1 MPTIDLAHWLDDL
14 TDFVSR
20 LEWPTLED
28 FHNWYL
34 LYPDFALL
42 GEIALGLLVLVFGL
56 GWLVGRMPVAAP
68 SAETPAAEA
77 SGEDEPARMPEGLD
91 FERRLGISREDLAEV
106 GLPLVTPEPVF
117 GLPETLVPMNS
128 LMELSSEHL
137 IVIARYCL
145 WRGDSEG
152 ARDAIAP
159 IMIRDDA
166 QLRRVAL
173 SLLEMQ

>member
-1 MPTIDLAHWLDDL
+1 MPSVDFANWLDNLLDYL
-14 TDFVSR
+14 SR

-28 FHNWYL
+28 VHNWYL

-56 GWLVGRMPVAAP
+56 GWLVGRLPAGQNAGIAAADDE
-68 SAETPAAEA
+68 SAMVP
-77 SGEDEPARMPEGLD
+77 PGLD

-106 GLPLVTPEPVF
+106 GLPLITPEAEPVL
-117 GLPETLVPMNS
+117 LPPASPMTS

-159 IMIRDDA
+159 ILIRDDVRM
-166 QLRRVAL
+166 RRAAL
-173 SLLEMQ
+173 SLLDIQ

>member
-1 MPTIDLAHWLDDL
+1 MPPIDPAIWLDHLVDYL
-14 TDFVSR
+14 SR

-56 GWLVGRMPVAAP
+56 GWLVGRL
-68 SAETPAAEA
+68 PAGQNTVLSPA
-77 SGEDEPARMPEGLD
+77 EDEPAAMPEGLD
-91 FERRLGISREDLAEV
+91 FERRLGISRADLAEV
-106 GLPLVTPEPVF
+106 GLPLVTPETEPVLF
-117 GLPETLVPMNS
+117 TPVGPMMS

-159 IMIRDDA
+159 ILIRDDVPM
-166 QLRRVAL
+166 RRAAL
-173 SLLEMQ
+173 SLLEIQ

>member
-1 MPTIDLAHWLDDL
+1 MPSVDLVGWLDKLVDYL
-14 TDFVSR
+14 SN

-56 GWLVGRMPVAAP
+56 GWLVGRLPAGQNAGVV
-68 SAETPAAEA
+68 SA
-77 SGEDEPARMPEGLD
+77 EDEPAAMPEGLD

-106 GLPLVTPEPVF
+106 GLPLVTPEAEPI
-117 GLPETLVPMNS
+117 LLAPMSPMTS

-159 IMIRDDA
+159 IMIRDDVRM
-166 QLRRVAL
+166 RRVAL
-173 SLLEMQ
+173 SLLEIQ